1 MPSLN
6 IKNERVYD
14 LARQLADA
22 TGASMTSAIENALEE
37 KLDRMSRHRQ
47 VSEDSRT
54 AELNRLLDDM
64 ARRMGPL
71 ADDPAAALFDEVTGL
86 PRGD

>member
-1 MPSLN
+1 MPTLN
-6 IKNERVYD
+6 IKNRRVYE

-22 TGASMTSAIENALEE
+22 TGTSMTSVIESALEE
-37 KLDRMSRHRQ
+37 KLDRMSRHQ
-47 VSEDSRT
+47 KVSEASRT
-54 AELNRLLDDM
+54 AELNRLLEDM
-64 ARRMGPL
+64 ARRLGPL

>member
-1 MPSLN
+1 VPTLN

-37 KLDRMSRHRQ
+37 KLDRMSRHQQ

-71 ADDPAAALFDEVTGL
+71 ADDPAAVLFDEVTGL